1 MDVCILGFS
10 FGGMLAW
17 SVTASLW
24 KSPLINTNVLEKNL
38 CCIALSPPLINT
50 PLLQEVCVDMPQ
62 IKSTLHSIIIQ
73 DDVVPRLTMFLDPK
87 NEDVC
92 VEFPEGYHSL
102 PSVKVM
108 LPFFSFRLK
117 ILCSGISR
125 YFFFQ
130 FDTPSWS
137 GTRGRKI
144 KGIASYCLLGHKYC
158 FLSRVHMRSKG

>member
-1 MDVCILGFS
+1 MDVPILGFS

-24 KSPLINTNVLEKNL
+24 KSPLINTNVLERNL

-62 IKSTLHSIIIQ
+62 IKPTLHSIIVQ

-92 VEFPEGYHSL
+92 VEPTEGYHSP

-108 LPFFSFRLK
+108 H
-117 ILCSGISR
+117 ILLVILA
-125 YFFFQ
+125 YLFNFFQ
-130 FDTPSWS
+130 GFSKYIFIQFNISSWS
-137 GTRGRKI
+137 GTKVRKI
-144 KGIASYCLLGHKYC
+144 KGT
-158 FLSRVHMRSKG
+158 VT